1 MDFRHSPGNG
11 IIPVYLKT
19 RVLTISEFE
28 SNMIYNAEL
37 KDWYNDCKRMKECQI
52 GMRWFFDMEEDRKL
66 DKDFNFNFRLDQNPL
81 SNLDIN
87 QK

>member
-1 MDFRHSPGNG
+1 MLSFVRSIVKSEKAVKFLDFRHSPGNG

-37 KDWYNDCKRMKECQI
+37 KD
-52 GMRWFFDMEEDRKL
+52 
-66 DKDFNFNFRLDQNPL
+66 
-81 SNLDIN
+81 
-87 QK
+87 